1 MYKLPSW
8 HSHVK
13 KSLFNLKFA
22 FENRPV
28 SDAPRLAIL
37 YSGKI
42 PGIVPWQGNR
52 NRLWVGNNKH
62 RALSWPLLH
71 LPPLNPDLSLG
82 PSRFNMGRGQLCLLF
97 LVLCMILIS
106 LGLMLTSIVTDYW
119 YNVQNSNSNTTVAN
133 TYSYSFGMWRKC
145 YTKDVPKGRWI
156 LPEVIMRCS
165 CWYYRLNTR
174 LLLITIDFT
183 ILFVRRDS
191 TCFDIDLVLS
201 TLGQVFVIIESLDHL
216 FSSTIYQNH
225 VKVNIDDYNTT
236 KVLTWTIKFVWR
248 KTR

>member
-71 LPPLNPDLSLG
+71 LPPLNPDLSLSRPVTVQHGTWTVVSPVLG
-82 PSRFNMGRGQLCLLF
+82 PVYDSDFSWTYLDQYCDWLLVQCPEQQFQYYRGQYV
-97 LVLCMILIS
+97 LVFFWHVEE
-106 LGLMLTSIVTDYW
+106 MLY
-119 YNVQNSNSNTTVAN
+119 
-133 TYSYSFGMWRKC
+133 
-145 YTKDVPKGRWI
+145 
-156 LPEVIMRCS
+156 
-165 CWYYRLNTR
+165 
-174 LLLITIDFT
+174 
-183 ILFVRRDS
+183 
-191 TCFDIDLVLS
+191 
-201 TLGQVFVIIESLDHL
+201 
-216 FSSTIYQNH
+216 
-225 VKVNIDDYNTT
+225 
-236 KVLTWTIKFVWR
+236 
-248 KTR
+248 

>member
-106 LGLMLTSIVTDYW
+106 LGLILTSIVTDYW

-165 CWYYRLNTR
+165 CWYYRLKYTV
-174 LLLITIDFT
+174 TIDNHRFHNSVRAKGFHMFWYRSCVVNFGSSFCYYRKFRS
-183 ILFVRRDS
+183 FV
-191 TCFDIDLVLS
+191 FFNNLS
-201 TLGQVFVIIESLDHL
+201 KSC
-216 FSSTIYQNH
+216 
-225 VKVNIDDYNTT
+225 
-236 KVLTWTIKFVWR
+236 
-248 KTR
+248 